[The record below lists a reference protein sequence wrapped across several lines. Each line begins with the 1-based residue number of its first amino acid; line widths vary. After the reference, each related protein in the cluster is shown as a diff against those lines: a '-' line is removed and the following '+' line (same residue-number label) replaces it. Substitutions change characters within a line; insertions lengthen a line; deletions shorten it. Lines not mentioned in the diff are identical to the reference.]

1 MNLLLDTHIWL
12 WSVGDPKRLTSP
24 VAKELANS
32 SNQIWISPVS
42 VWELHLLH
50 RKKRIQ
56 LEGIDVEAWVRRTM
70 ESFSFNEATMTV
82 DVALEVSKLK
92 LPHGD
97 PADHFLVASARVFG
111 LTLVT
116 ADRRLTRAPG
126 ISVLANR

>member
-12 WSVGDPKRLTSP
+12 WSVGDPKRLTSR

-56 LEGIDVEAWVRRTM
+56 LEGPGLRADIE
-70 ESFSFNEATMTV
+70 
-82 DVALEVSKLK
+82 VAEI
-92 LPHGD
+92 
-97 PADHFLVASARVFG
+97 R
-111 LTLVT
+111 
-116 ADRRLTRAPG
+116 
-126 ISVLANR
+126 

>member
-12 WSVGDPKRLTSP
+12 WSVGDPKRLTAR
-24 VAKELANS
+24 VAKELGSS

-50 RKKRIQ
+50 RKKRID
-56 LEGIDVEAWVRRTM
+56 LEGIDVETWVRRTM

-116 ADRRLTRAPG
+116 ADRRLTRAAG